1 MPCYHLREIKEIIR
15 PYHEIDSSEW
25 TDEVKRGACCTHDR
39 DFCGGWGVR
48 FSWNFTPE
56 NKTIVYL
63 SDITLNDYMRVK
75 KLVRECNCRDAEEL
89 ESESRS
95 QLILRRN
102 AETERDDLQVTK
114 RSLES
119 RISDL
124 QRERDSWRSSS
135 WSLQTERDSL
145 KDQVRE
151 KNDLIRSGE
160 VVLRT
165 TQNQLTTVQNQLTTK
180 NTEYDDLNRR
190 FNNLQIEGNNKD
202 NEINSLKEE
211 LKSSQNV
218 DLRYKE
224 RKRDELVRNFGLN
237 RARVINLSDAYER
250 LMRAREDYNRDNIA
264 NANNEIEVIK
274 AELFQTNVNINDLHK
289 IYKTCEKIAELKVKQ
304 EKLHEQQYQAHQEQP
319 TNN

>member
-1 MPCYHLREIKEIIR
+1 
-15 PYHEIDSSEW
+15 
-25 TDEVKRGACCTHDR
+25 
-39 DFCGGWGVR
+39 
-48 FSWNFTPE
+48 
-56 NKTIVYL
+56 
-63 SDITLNDYMRVK
+63 
-75 KLVRECNCRDAEEL
+75 
-89 ESESRS
+89 
-95 QLILRRN
+95 
-102 AETERDDLQVTK
+102 
-114 RSLES
+114 
-119 RISDL
+119 
-124 QRERDSWRSSS
+124 
-135 WSLQTERDSL
+135 LQTERDGL
-145 KDQVRE
+145 KDQIRE